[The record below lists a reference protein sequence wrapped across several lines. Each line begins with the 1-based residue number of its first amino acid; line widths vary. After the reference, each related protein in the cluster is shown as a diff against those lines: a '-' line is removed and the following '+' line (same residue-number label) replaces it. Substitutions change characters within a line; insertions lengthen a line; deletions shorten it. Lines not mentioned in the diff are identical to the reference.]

1 MNYSRDSRELLYIAS
16 TLKLDQPYKPEEMYI
31 KDVSIKDKNELINSI
46 NKIYSDINIS
56 CETMEYIYS
65 NNFQF
70 INQGQN
76 NFSGWS
82 KSEILNRLGKNS
94 ALFQKSTS
102 LYYNLLSTIQN
113 NGKEIKQVNEINEDV
128 EMKVE
133 ENDLKEKDVKEIKLN
148 VNSLCDDFEQALK
161 EYNAMKKEKEK
172 EEVKKKEE
180 NKSENKKDKTKKVL
194 VDKEVM
200 VFEDEGTCLEKL
212 NKFEGLF

>member
-1 MNYSRDSRELLYIAS
+1 
-16 TLKLDQPYKPEEMYI
+16 
-31 KDVSIKDKNELINSI
+31 
-46 NKIYSDINIS
+46 
-56 CETMEYIYS
+56 
-65 NNFQF
+65 
-70 INQGQN
+70 
-76 NFSGWS
+76 
-82 KSEILNRLGKNS
+82 
-94 ALFQKSTS
+94 
-102 LYYNLLSTIQN
+102 
-113 NGKEIKQVNEINEDV
+113 
-128 EMKVE
+128 MKVE

-194 VDKEVM
+194 VDKVVM